1 MSIIHVT
8 EENFDEVVLGGEK
21 TVLVDFFAT
30 WCGPCQMLAPTIE
43 EIADEHPE
51 YTVVKID
58 VDDAPGLAVK
68 YGIVSIPT
76 LVVIKNGDAVNKA
89 IGVHSKDEI
98 LALLA

>member
-76 LVVIKNGDAVNKA
+76 LVVIKNGDTVNKA

>member
-8 EENFDEVVLGGEK
+8 EENFEEVVLGSEK

-43 EIADEHPE
+43 EISDEHPE

-58 VDDAPGLAVK
+58 VDDAPDLAVK

-76 LVVIKNGDAVNKA
+76 LVVIKNGEVINKV

>member
-1 MSIIHVT
+1 MSIIHVN
-8 EENFDEVVLGGEK
+8 EENFDEVVLGNEK

-58 VDDAPGLAVK
+58 VDDAPELAVK

-76 LVVIKNGDAVNKA
+76 LVVIKNGEVINKV

>member
-58 VDDAPGLAVK
+58 VDDAPVLAVK

-76 LVVIKNGDAVNKA
+76 LVVIKNGDTVNKA

>member
-43 EIADEHPE
+43 ELADEHPE

>member
-68 YGIVSIPT
+68 YGIVSITT